1 LKTKFTPSKEM
12 QVAMSWCL
20 KNGIKQYLV
29 PNLREFWIVVDQ
41 QGKKTK
47 SSKKLSIQFTK
58 QTKEISIFTQ
68 LRQNSIMH
76 ISVDLVTI
84 QLQ

>member
-1 LKTKFTPSKEM
+1 LKSKFTPSKEM
-12 QVAMSWCL
+12 QDAMSWCL

-47 SSKKLSIQFTK
+47 SSKKYEK
-58 QTKEISIFTQ
+58 QSEAEQKIWEIYLYFYQ
-68 LRQNSIMH
+68 KLNK
-76 ISVDLVTI
+76 
-84 QLQ
+84 